1 MISANNNMVIMSHNH
16 RQGSGSGCGVGAGVG
31 AGAGSGAELSYQRL
45 SDIVFFHI
53 SEH

>member
-1 MISANNNMVIMSHNH
+1 MVGGRTRS
-16 RQGSGSGCGVGAGVG
+16 GVGAGVG